1 MVPNNSWTLGADTKY
16 SGQTTRLCL
25 LLVMC
30 LGTLPC
36 GATKRRFTVA
46 DDIELT
52 HFAGDPYT
60 GGLDYAVRFS
70 PDGLYF
76 LVYTAR
82 GLLDQ
87 NRPESTLRVFRTED
101 VHQFLLHPEATRE
114 PSPVWILSKSTYK
127 DGPIITRTRWLE
139 DSSGVA
145 FLATTA
151 SGKGQLLFADLKTK
165 TVHSLTPEDQDVTAF
180 DIRNPNHFVFSIR
193 SPFILDKLKAESNAS
208 SIVGTGRSLDI
219 LLFPMDPS
227 LMSRMYDLCE
237 LWAVVNGRRFP
248 VEQKSSRHP
257 LTLYSEGQ
265 TSLSLSPDGRSV
277 VTALALETIPPEW
290 ETLYP
295 PPLASY
301 PYRIKAGRQDRN
313 SLNGTLYVSEYVLIN
328 LGSGEVKSLTNAPTG
343 SAAGWWP
350 FARTDWSA
358 DGESVVLPDTFVP
371 TKERGVDSQPNRPC
385 VAVANLVKGD
395 VSCLERLKGEV
406 KTKNGV
412 EYEDGYHMIRSVR
425 FDRGPGLRVIVDYWL
440 ADNTEG
446 STTYVRSNDAS
457 WRTVTSEEESTAQ
470 MPPVAVS
477 VKESLNDPPVLIA
490 TDNTTKS
497 YRVIWDPNPQLKD
510 IDMGEVSVFKWKD
523 NAGNDRV
530 GGLYKPPDFVKG
542 RRYPL
547 VIQTHGFINDSFL
560 PSGLLPTAFAAQE
573 LAAAEILVLQVQ
585 DCIDSQTPEEGP
597 CQVATYET
605 AVERLVADGLVDPDR
620 IGIIGFSRSCYWVL
634 EALTASAPRFRAA
647 SITDGVNEGYL
658 QYITNVDTFSNWVAH
673 EADATIG
680 ARPFGEGLHQW
691 LKRSPGFNMDK
702 VTTPLQVVAPGWN
715 GLLEMWEPYA
725 ALRYLEKPVDLIVL
739 PEGTHVLTNPAERLA
754 SQSGTV
760 DWFRFW
766 LKGEEDPSPVKAE
779 QYVRWRELRKLQGT
793 SVKPDASGR

>member
-1 MVPNNSWTLGADTKY
+1 
-16 SGQTTRLCL
+16 
-25 LLVMC
+25 MC

-36 GATKRRFTVA
+36 GASEKRRFTVA

-60 GGLDYAVRFS
+60 GALDYAVRFS

-101 VHQFLLHPEATRE
+101 VHRFLLHPEVTRE
-114 PSPVWILSKSTYK
+114 PSPVWTLSKSTYK
-127 DGPIITRTRWLE
+127 DGPIITRSRWLP

-145 FLATTA
+145 FLAMTT
-151 SGKGQLLFADLKTK
+151 SGKDQLLLADLKTRA
-165 TVHSLTPEDQDVTAF
+165 VHSLTPEDQDVTAF
-180 DIRNPNHFVFSIR
+180 DIRNLNHFVYSIR
-193 SPFILDKLKAESNAS
+193 SPFILHKIKAENEAD
-208 SIVGTGRSLDI
+208 SIVGTGRSLGS
-219 LLFPMDPS
+219 LLFPADPS
-227 LMSRMYDLCE
+227 LISRMYDLSE

-248 VEQKSSRHP
+248 VEQKSSHRP
-257 LTLYSEGQ
+257 FTLYTEGQ

-277 VTALALETIPPEW
+277 VTALAVEIIPPEW

-301 PYRIKAGRQDRN
+301 PYRIRAGRQDLN

-328 LGSGEVKSLTNAPTG
+328 LRSGEVKSLTNAPTG

-371 TKERGVDSQPNRPC
+371 TDGRSPDSQSNRPC
-385 VAVANLVKGD
+385 VAVANLVKSD
-395 VSCLERLKGEV
+395 VTCLERLKGQV
-406 KTKNGV
+406 TTKNGAA
-412 EYEDGYHMIRSVR
+412 YEDGYHMIRNVR
-425 FDRGPGLRVIVDYWL
+425 FDGGRGVRVIVDYWR
-440 ADNTEG
+440 ADNSEG
-446 STTYVRSNDAS
+446 SATYLRSGDSSWGMVDLEKKGTTQ
-457 WRTVTSEEESTAQ
+457 T
-470 MPPVAVS
+470 PPIAVF
-477 VKESLNDPPVLIA
+477 VKEDLNDPPVLIA
-490 TDNTTKS
+490 TDNATKS
-497 YRVIWDPNPQLKD
+497 SRIIWDPNPKLKD
-510 IDMGEVSVFKWKD
+510 LDLGEVSVFKWKD
-523 NAGNDRV
+523 ASGNDRV

-547 VIQTHGFINDSFL
+547 VIQTHGFMNDSFL

-597 CQVATYET
+597 CQVAIYEG
-605 AVERLVADGLVDPDR
+605 AVEQLVADGLVDPDR
-620 IGIIGFSRSCYWVL
+620 VGIIGFSRSCYWVL
-634 EALTASAPRFRAA
+634 EALTAGVTRFRAA

-658 QYITNVDTFSNWVAH
+658 QYVTNVDAFGNWVAR

-680 ARPFGEGLHQW
+680 ARPFSEGLQQW

-702 VTTPLQVVAPGWN
+702 VTAPLQVVAPGRN

-725 ALRYLEKPVDLIVL
+725 ALRYLGKPVDLILL
-739 PEGTHVLTNPAERLA
+739 PEGTHVLTNPAERLT
-754 SQSGTV
+754 SQGGTV

-766 LKGEEDPSPVKAE
+766 LNGEEDPDPAKVE
-779 QYVRWRELRKLQGT
+779 QYRRWRKMRKEA
-793 SVKPDASGR
+793 DASRDRM